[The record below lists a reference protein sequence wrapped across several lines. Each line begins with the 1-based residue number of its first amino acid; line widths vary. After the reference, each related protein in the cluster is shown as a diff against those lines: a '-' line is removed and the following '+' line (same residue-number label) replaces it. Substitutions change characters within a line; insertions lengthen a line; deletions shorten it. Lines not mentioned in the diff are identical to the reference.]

1 MDINLKSLEVWFVPG
16 SQDLYGEETLRQVEE
31 QARKVAG
38 AINEQPEI
46 PVTVVYKDVLTSS
59 GAIRDLVA
67 QANADRRC
75 IGLILWMHTFSPAR
89 MWISG
94 LNMLK
99 KPYVHLHTQFNRD
112 IPWHEIDMDYMNLN
126 QSAHGDREFGFINT
140 RMRKSRK
147 VIVGHWQ
154 DKEVLAQLNIWMRAA
169 AAWNDMQGA
178 KIARFGDNM
187 RDVAVTEGDKVAA
200 QIRFGYEVNGYS
212 LGDLAEYINSVKPSE
227 VDALVEEYEASYT
240 LTDRVKAGGPAR
252 GSLLEAAR
260 IELGL
265 RKFLKDGGFKA
276 FTTSFQDLPGIA
288 QIPGLACQ
296 RLMKEGY
303 GFGAEGDWKT
313 AALLRAAKVMA
324 AGIPGGTTF
333 MEDYVYHFDP
343 QGMRVLGAHMLEVCE
358 SVAQDKPILDV
369 QPLSIGGKDDPA
381 RLIFVGA
388 PGPAINASLIDLGN
402 RFRMLVNKVEAVTPP
417 EDLPKLPTARV
428 LWDPKPNLK
437 VAAAA
442 WILAGGAHHTVY
454 SQALTADFIADY
466 CEMADIEMVLIDE
479 HTDLSQFKKEL
490 RWNEIYYH
498 LAQGIGI

>member
-1 MDINLKSLEVWFVPG
+1 MDINPRSLKSGLSRQSRAVWRRNSASG
-16 SQDLYGEETLRQVEE
+16 R
-31 QARKVAG
+31 RAG
-38 AINEQPEI
+38 YRSLP
-46 PVTVVYKDVLTSS
+46 PLTSS
-59 GAIRDLVA
+59 PRFLFKWFTK
-67 QANADRRC
+67 RC
-75 IGLILWMHTFSPAR
+75 SLAPWGFGSLLLKPMHTTAVVGLILWMHTFSPAR
-89 MWISG
+89 MWIAG
-94 LNMLK
+94 LSMLK

-112 IPWHEIDMDYMNLN
+112 IPWSAIDMDYMNLN

-154 DKEVLAQLNIWMRAA
+154 DQDVIDQLNVWLRAS
-169 AAWNDMQGA
+169 AAWQDMQGA
-178 KIARFGDNM
+178 RIARFGDNM

-212 LGDLAEYINSVKPSE
+212 LGDLVEYVSAVQEQDIT
-227 VDALVEEYEASYT
+227 ALVEEYEASYT
-240 LTDRVKAGGPAR
+240 LSDRVKKGGPAR
-252 GSLLEAAR
+252 DSLLEAAR
-260 IELGL
+260 IELGM
-265 RKFLKDGGFKA
+265 RAFLKDGGFKG

-288 QIPGLACQ
+288 QLPGLACQ
-296 RLMKEGY
+296 RLMRDGY

-324 AGIPGGTTF
+324 AGMPEGTSF

-358 SVAQDKPILDV
+358 SVAAEKPLLDV
-369 QPLSIGGKDDPA
+369 QPLSIGGKADPA

-417 EDLPKLPTARV
+417 EDLPRLPVARV

-454 SQALTADFIADY
+454 SQALTAQHIADY
-466 CEMADIEMVLIDE
+466 CEIADIEMVLIDE
-479 HTDLSQFKKEL
+479 GTDLDEFKKEL
-490 RWNEIYYH
+490 RLNEIYYH
-498 LAQGIGI
+498 IAQGI

>member
-1 MDINLKSLEVWFVPG
+1 MDINLKEFEVWFVAG
-16 SQDLYGEETLRQVEE
+16 SQELYGEETLRQVEE
-31 QARKVAG
+31 QAKQIAA
-38 AINEQPEI
+38 AINEQPQI
-46 PVTVVYKDVLTSS
+46 PVQVVHKAVLTSAV
-59 GAIRDLVA
+59 GIRELVA
-67 QANADRRC
+67 EANAHHRC

-89 MWISG
+89 MWIAG
-94 LNMLK
+94 LSMLK

-112 IPWHEIDMDYMNLN
+112 IPWSAIDMDYMNLN

-154 DKEVLAQLNIWMRAA
+154 DQDVIDQLNVWLRAS
-169 AAWNDMQGA
+169 AAWQDMQGA
-178 KIARFGDNM
+178 RIARFGDNM

-212 LGDLAEYINSVKPSE
+212 LGDLVEYVSAVQEQDIT
-227 VDALVEEYEASYT
+227 ALVEEYEASYT
-240 LTDRVKAGGPAR
+240 LSDRVKKGGPAR
-252 GSLLEAAR
+252 DSLLEAAR
-260 IELGL
+260 IELGM
-265 RKFLKDGGFKA
+265 RAFLKDGGFKG

-288 QIPGLACQ
+288 QLPGLACQ
-296 RLMKEGY
+296 RLMRDGY

-324 AGIPGGTTF
+324 AGMPEGTSF

-358 SVAQDKPILDV
+358 SVAAEKPLLDV
-369 QPLSIGGKDDPA
+369 QPLSIGGKADPA

-417 EDLPKLPTARV
+417 EDLPRLPVARV

-454 SQALTADFIADY
+454 SQALTAQHIADY
-466 CEMADIEMVLIDE
+466 CEIADIEMVLIDE
-479 HTDLSQFKKEL
+479 GTDLDEFKKEL
-490 RWNEIYYH
+490 RLNEIYYH
-498 LAQGIGI
+498 IAQGI